1 MNANAIVALIGK
13 VKYSANI
20 FIENE
25 LSINGIHDLSI
36 SNGSVLFILFK
47 NNGKTTIREIVEILG
62 KTKSTISDMILSLE
76 KTGYV
81 TKKQDVEDN
90 RVVLVELTEKGYATK
105 EVFGNVSQKLINQ
118 LYTGFSDEEKK
129 MLMQLVLRV
138 SDNLKT

>member
-1 MNANAIVALIGK
+1 MNEIAIVALIGK

>member
-138 SDNLKT
+138 SDNLNL

>member
-1 MNANAIVALIGK
+1 MNENAIVALIGK

-76 KTGYV
+76 NTGYV